1 MASHSRRP
9 DVDGWVIAVA
19 AVGGL
24 VAARM
29 WIGGRKVSVDVVK
42 QKLEAGA
49 TVLDVRTPQEFRGG
63 AYPGARNIPVQEL
76 QARIAEVPKG
86 KPVVV
91 YCASG
96 MRSASAARVLSQ
108 AGFDVVNAGGLV
120 HMPR

>member
-1 MASHSRRP
+1 MIA
-9 DVDGWVIAVA
+9 AVA
-19 AVGGL
+19 AGGIL
-24 VAARM
+24 AARM
-29 WIGGRKVSVDVVK
+29 FMGGRRVSVDVVK

-76 QARIAEVPKG
+76 SARLTEVPKG

-96 MRSASAARVLSQ
+96 MRSASAARVLAQ
-108 AGFDVVNAGGLV
+108 AGFDVVNAGGLG

>member
-1 MASHSRRP
+1 M
-9 DVDGWVIAVA
+9 DGWVIAVA
-19 AVGGL
+19 AAGGL
-24 VAARM
+24 LAARM

-120 HMPR
+120 QMPR

>member
-1 MASHSRRP
+1 M
-9 DVDGWVIAVA
+9 
-19 AVGGL
+19 
-24 VAARM
+24 
-29 WIGGRKVSVDVVK
+29 SVDVVK

-96 MRSASAARVLSQ
+96 MRSASAARVLAQ

-120 HMPR
+120 QMPR

>member
-1 MASHSRRP
+1 
-9 DVDGWVIAVA
+9 VDAWVVGAV
-19 AVGGL
+19 AVGGF

-29 WIGGRKVSVDVVK
+29 LIGGRKVSADVVK

-63 AYPGARNIPVQEL
+63 AYPGAKNIPVQEL
-76 QARIAEVPKG
+76 GARISEVPKG

-96 MRSASAARVLSQ
+96 MRSASAARVLAQ
-108 AGFDVVNAGGLV
+108 AGYDVVNAGGLG
-120 HMPR
+120 HMPG

>member
-1 MASHSRRP
+1 MS
-9 DVDGWVIAVA
+9 G
-19 AVGGL
+19 
-24 VAARM
+24 
-29 WIGGRKVSVDVVK
+29 DVVK

-76 QARIAEVPKG
+76 SARLGEVPKG

-96 MRSASAARVLSQ
+96 MRSASAARVLAQ
-108 AGFDVVNAGGLV
+108 AGFEVVNAGGLV
-120 HMPR
+120 HMPQ